1 MISGSELRSVA
12 RMKHLLSAALGAAA
26 VLAVVAAT
34 ASGHASGTTITLV
47 QHDSSFQFV
56 DIAPK
61 GGAQKPPSQGDEY
74 VIGGTDT
81 ENGKPAG
88 RTSLVCTITRPGAK
102 GLSQCVGTL
111 ILPRG
116 TISASGVSY
125 LATNSDTYAV
135 TGGTGAY
142 VGARGTLY
150 SIQGKG
156 DSTDLV
162 VRLS

>member
-1 MISGSELRSVA
+1 MTSGTAPRSV
-12 RMKHLLSAALGAAA
+12 RPMKHLISAALAAAA

-34 ASGHASGTTITLV
+34 ASGHSSGQTIKLV

-56 DIAPK
+56 DVAPK
-61 GGAQKPPSQGDEY
+61 GGAQEPPSQGDEY

-88 RTSLVCTITRPGAK
+88 RTSLVCTITKPGAK

-125 LATNSDTYAV
+125 IATNSDTYAV
-135 TGGTGAY
+135 TGGTGVYA
-142 VGARGTLY
+142 GASGTLH
-150 SIQGKG
+150 SVQGKG
-156 DSTDLV
+156 ESTDLV

>member
-1 MISGSELRSVA
+1 
-12 RMKHLLSAALGAAA
+12 MKHLLSAALGAAA

-34 ASGHASGTTITLV
+34 ASGHSSGQTIKLV

-56 DIAPK
+56 DVAPK
-61 GGAQKPPSQGDEY
+61 DGAQKPPSQGDEY
-74 VIGGTDT
+74 VIGGIDE

-88 RTSLVCTITRPGAK
+88 RTSLVCTITKPGAK

-116 TISASGVSY
+116 TISTSGVSY
-125 LATNSDTYAV
+125 IATNSDTYAV

-142 VGARGTLY
+142 AGVKGTLY
-150 SIQGKG
+150 SVQGKG
-156 DSTDLV
+156 ESTDIV

>member
-1 MISGSELRSVA
+1 
-12 RMKHLLSAALGAAA
+12 MKHLISAALCASA

-34 ASGHASGTTITLV
+34 ASGHSGGTTIKLV
-47 QHDSSFQFV
+47 QHDSNFQFI

-61 GGAQKPPSQGDEY
+61 GGDQKPPSQGDEY
-74 VIGGTDT
+74 VIGGNDT

-88 RTSLVCTITRPGAK
+88 RTSLVCTVTKPGAK

-111 ILPRG
+111 ILPKG

-125 LATNSDTYAV
+125 LATSSDTYAV

-142 VGARGTLY
+142 VGATGTLFTV
-150 SIQGKG
+150 QGKG
-156 DSTDLV
+156 ESTDLV